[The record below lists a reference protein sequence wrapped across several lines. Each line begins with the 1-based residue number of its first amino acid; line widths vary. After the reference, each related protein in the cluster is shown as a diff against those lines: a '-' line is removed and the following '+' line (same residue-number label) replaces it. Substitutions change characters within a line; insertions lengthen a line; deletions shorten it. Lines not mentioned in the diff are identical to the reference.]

1 MATKQAKLTILTFAQ
16 DFQSGHWNWTDGE
29 KKKLGDVE
37 EMGKIIKSRLENAGC
52 EIQEMYAV
60 KHDKDEKRWWNEY
73 KKDYEVQFKSNHAHF
88 VIKFKKG
95 KGKTLPELA
104 REIGIEENY
113 IEKPKSGS
121 HSYDNMLSYLIH
133 IKYESKYQYDVNAV
147 YTITGKKYIE
157 YYREKYESW
166 TKGRAEIS
174 VKSAKELI
182 NFLKMGILN
191 GEIEKKD
198 IAQNDEWL
206 FAYALNTDLLDKAF
220 EGRNVITGLKRRY
233 PQE

>member
-1 MATKQAKLTILTFAQ
+1 MIQIIA
-16 DFQSGHWNWTDGE
+16 GE
-29 KKKLGDVE
+29 
-37 EMGKIIKSRLENAGC
+37 
-52 EIQEMYAV
+52 
-60 KHDKDEKRWWNEY
+60 
-73 KKDYEVQFKSNHAHF
+73 
-88 VIKFKKG
+88 KG

-182 NFLKMGILN
+182 NFLKMGILK
-191 GEIEKKD
+191 GEIERKD

-206 FAYALNTDLLDKAF
+206 FAYALNKDLLDKAF

>member
-88 VIKFKKG
+88 VIKFEKG

-121 HSYDNMLSYLIH
+121 HRQRDR
-133 IKYESKYQYDVNAV
+133 K
-147 YTITGKKYIE
+147 
-157 YYREKYESW
+157 
-166 TKGRAEIS
+166 S
-174 VKSAKELI
+174 V
-182 NFLKMGILN
+182 
-191 GEIEKKD
+191 
-198 IAQNDEWL
+198 
-206 FAYALNTDLLDKAF
+206 
-220 EGRNVITGLKRRY
+220 V
-233 PQE
+233 